1 MTLEVPCT
9 DMEVEGLGPQGVIT
23 GTDGVVREHEQPIME
38 YVTEVIQ
45 GEDNASPSNP
55 QVLKSNKGMVSLS
68 Q

>member
-9 DMEVEGLGPQGVIT
+9 DMEVEGLGQGVIT